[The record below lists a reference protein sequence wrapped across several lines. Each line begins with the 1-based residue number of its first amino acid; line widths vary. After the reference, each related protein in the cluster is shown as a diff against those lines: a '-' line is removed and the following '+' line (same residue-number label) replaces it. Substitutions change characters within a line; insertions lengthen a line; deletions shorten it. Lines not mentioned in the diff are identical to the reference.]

1 VDVTTRN
8 GAGRGLPG
16 IQAHRSR
23 TLLRRDVTVVDSI
36 PCTTVARTLLDFAE
50 VMPRRATERA
60 FDQAEVLRLFDLR
73 PQEDALARAGPRRG
87 SRTVGALLAEHAVGE
102 TVTRRE
108 LEERFL
114 ALCDGVGRP
123 RPDVNQWVAIAGEE
137 WQVDF
142 LWRPQQLI
150 VEADSWTFHR
160 TRQAFERD
168 RERDQRL
175 LLAGY
180 RVLRFTWRQIVGDPA
195 RVAATLASAL
205 DGRP

>member
-1 VDVTTRN
+1 
-8 GAGRGLPG
+8 
-16 IQAHRSR
+16 
-23 TLLRRDVTVVDSI
+23 LRRDVIVVDSI
-36 PCTTVARTLLDFAE
+36 PCTTVARTLFDFTD
-50 VMPRRATERA
+50 VMPRRPTERA
-60 FDQAEVLRLFDLR
+60 FEQAEVLRLFDLR
-73 PQEDALARAGPRRG
+73 PLEDVLARAGPRRG
-87 SRTVGALLAEHAVGE
+87 ARTVGAILAEHAGGT

-108 LEERFL
+108 LEERSL
-114 ALCDGVGRP
+114 ALCEEAGLP
-123 RPDVNQWVAIAGEE
+123 RPEVNQWVAIEGEE

-160 TRQAFERD
+160 TRRAFERD

-180 RVLRFTWRQIVGDPA
+180 LVLRLTWRQIVDEPA
-195 RVAATLASAL
+195 RIAATLASAL